1 MTVGKWCKGVLVGT
15 LFLLLLTGCSD
26 SLEPW
31 EEDAVQFLRYSHMK
45 TDPEKLRP
53 YMSYPEKA
61 ETYDTFR
68 DTVKP
73 GTVWVNSKSSGQRSY
88 EVVIYFPE
96 HPEQS
101 KFGDYVEMTA
111 WKHGEKWKISHIRFR
126 VSSTTDFDHFKEK
139 MKEKGLTTEQWK
151 SYELN

>member
-101 KFGDYVEMTA
+101 KFGDYVEMTD
-111 WKHGEKWKISHIRFR
+111 R
-126 VSSTTDFDHFKEK
+126 
-139 MKEKGLTTEQWK
+139 K
-151 SYELN
+151 SVV